1 MIVRYVYFLIRS
13 DDYVNTENQKSLFI
27 YLKNDSGGFSQVKLM
42 GMVKV
47 FLGVLFFSILFWG
60 RKIWQ
65 VIFGGP

>member
-27 YLKNDSGGFSQVKLM
+27 YLKNDSGGFSRVKLM

-47 FLGVLFFSILFWG
+47 FSWGFGFFHFVLG
-60 RKIWQ
+60 
-65 VIFGGP
+65 

>member
-27 YLKNDSGGFSQVKLM
+27 YLKNDSGGFSRVKLM

-47 FLGVLFFSILFWG
+47 FSWGFLFFPFC
-60 RKIWQ
+60 
-65 VIFGGP
+65 FGVEKFGK